1 MEVLFSKS
9 TKSDHIKAY
18 SDKKNSFKKEG
29 ILIVSEFSLD

>member
-18 SDKKNSFKKEG
+18 SDKKNSFKKK
-29 ILIVSEFSLD
+29 VY